1 MRPNKEQQAAIE
13 YLGGP
18 LLVLA
23 GPGTGKTQIISQRVA
38 HILNV
43 TQTNPSNILC
53 LTFTDAAATN
63 MRDRLRTVIGNSAD
77 ELNIMTYHSFGNTV
91 IGRYQ
96 NYATEIERL
105 SEKTISPVEAENFF
119 QQLLDELPI
128 TNPLRANK
136 ASEVSGLINKLKNAN
151 LSIADLTTI
160 QEANQKDIDNL
171 NQALAATTI
180 GKASSGNFESKCK
193 ERYFPILTVL
203 GQVSSSHD
211 QNILPNVPYISSEL
225 YRQMLDLYQLEIT
238 KDKPSI
244 AALKKFTD
252 SHFTLNASGVCYYK
266 QTNDIIK
273 FSTILDFCQKYQTY
287 LAENRLVDYADMI
300 LEAIKHLETDVDFKA
315 MMAEQFQ
322 YIMLDEFQD
331 SNPAQVRLIQLITD
345 YDKPEIMAVGD
356 DDQTIYEF
364 QGALSSNLVDFYQHY
379 HAKIIILKEN
389 YRSTSEILALSRKIA
404 DQIPDSFIKSESVL
418 TSLGEISSDFTKN
431 LHAARNSELSKITS
445 DDQALQPINHPNTR
459 ISRHHFSDT
468 ISEYQWVAET
478 IHNLIQSGE
487 EQKNIAIIA
496 RKHDVLKAIL
506 PYLRKYDDIN
516 VTYERKENILED
528 TKIKE
533 LHDLLRVIHQLA
545 SGQDPLDLLADIMSS
560 DYLGLNPL
568 DFVQLVHTGYH
579 DHRHFLDYL
588 LGYQKLPAVQNFAKF
603 LAELAKKSLTSSV
616 EDMINFL
623 INLKP
628 VYLDLETSEVN
639 SGSNETPKSNPD
651 FAIIDPLETSS
662 ETTYSTEKSL
672 YISPFVPNLDYEN
685 PETLSKQLTSKEV
698 RQMVDFYQNLATLKE
713 AFYDFTK
720 TEHSKLADYIDFLDK
735 YQATNTAIQKSAIFS
750 DDQNAVTLISAHKSK
765 GLEFK
770 HVFLLDFS
778 DAHWNQNR
786 GSQGIKPP
794 FNLTFVNGATESE
807 GCNLRLLFV
816 AMTRAAKSLTMT
828 SATTNHNQSAT
839 KPLGMMMEINEEK
852 IIKTSP
858 LLEAPEI
865 FQHPSDNSEITEL
878 QHLKSTWLD
887 KYLDPKDDLLKY
899 LHAKADN
906 IWLSATDVSNFVDLE
921 YNGPLNFYRN
931 RLIGAPRSIENVVNI
946 EKGNLIHKCFEM
958 ITNQKITA
966 DQALEYYLETAKNL
980 DLSEREI
987 EDLITIGKTE
997 LLQSIEYF
1005 HDILF
1010 DEHAKAEV
1018 SFSHEKLSFE
1028 GVPITGTID
1037 HLTIDEQNKTIRIY
1051 DFKTS
1056 TGMQEKDTWKN
1067 NKKLFIYTIQLL
1079 FYYYLVTTSPT
1090 YKNYT
1095 VESMSLLFVLPSYKN
1110 VKPGEPGEFFEKTI
1124 TKSEIAEFDIN
1135 IPKLIHAIRHQLDTL
1150 DFLNT
1155 ESFACKPVG
1164 YTTKKAEIID
1174 FANQLIADY
1183 DKIKE

>member
-43 TQTNPSNILC
+43 TQTNPRNILC

-77 ELNIMTYHSFGNTV
+77 ELNIMTYHSFGKTV
-91 IGRYQ
+91 IDRYQ

-105 SEKTISPVEAENFF
+105 SEKTISPVESENFF
-119 QQLLDELPI
+119 QQLLDELPL

-136 ASEVSGLINKLKNAN
+136 AKDIADLINKLKGAN
-151 LSIADLTTI
+151 LSIDSLTTI
-160 QEANQKDIDNL
+160 QEANQKDIENL

-203 GQVSSSHD
+203 GQVSSSHG

-225 YRQMLDLYQLEIT
+225 YRQMLDLYQLETT
-238 KDKPSI
+238 KDKSSI

-252 SHFTLNASGVCYYK
+252 NHFTLNASGVCYYK

-287 LAENRLVDYADMI
+287 LADNRLIDYADMI
-300 LEAIKHLETDVDFKA
+300 LEAIKHLETDPDFRA

-418 TSLGEISSDFTKN
+418 TSLGETSGDFTKN

-445 DDQALQPINHPNTR
+445 DDQVLQPINHPNTH

-516 VTYERKENILED
+516 VAYERKENILED

-545 SGQDPLDLLADIMSS
+545 SGQDPLDLLAEIMSS

-579 DHRHFLDYL
+579 DHRHFLDFL

-628 VYLDLETSEVN
+628 IYLDLETQKVN
-639 SGSNETPKSNPD
+639 SESPEMPDSNPYS
-651 FAIIDPLETSS
+651 AIIDPFENNSKSTDSS
-662 ETTYSTEKSL
+662 EKSL
-672 YISPFVPNLDYEN
+672 YISPFLPNLDYEN
-685 PETLSKQLTSKEV
+685 PETLAKQLTSKEV

-713 AFYDFTK
+713 EFYNFTK
-720 TEHSKLADYIDFLDK
+720 VEHPKLADYIDFLDK
-735 YQATNTAIQKSAIFS
+735 YQAANATIQKSAIFS

-770 HVFLLDFS
+770 HVFLLDLS

-858 LLEAPEI
+858 LLEVPEI

-921 YNGPLNFYRN
+921 YNGPLSFYRN

-966 DQALEYYLETAKNL
+966 EQALEYYLETAKNL

-1018 SFSHEKLSFE
+1018 SFSREKLSFE

-1124 TKSEIAEFDIN
+1124 TKSEIADFDIN

-1150 DFLNT
+1150 DFLNSD
-1155 ESFACKPVG
+1155 SFACKPVG